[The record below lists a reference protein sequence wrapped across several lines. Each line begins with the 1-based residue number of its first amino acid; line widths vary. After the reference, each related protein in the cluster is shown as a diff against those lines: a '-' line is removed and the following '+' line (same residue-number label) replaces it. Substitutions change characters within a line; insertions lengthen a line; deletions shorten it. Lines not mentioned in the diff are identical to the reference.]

1 MASVM
6 LAVMTRNQ
14 SLK

>member
-6 LAVMTRNQ
+6 LGYATT
-14 SLK
+14 